1 MAHLK
6 IGKIVLNN
14 SLLLSPMVDVTDCAF
29 RILCRKQGASMAYTE
44 MIYVDAILHENAST
58 KKLMV
63 IGGNGDRPLGLQVTG
78 NNVSDFLRLS
88 KLVALHDYEL
98 IDTENRKFS
107 VSPTS
112 HSRFDVVDINCGCPS
127 SRIVGNEAGS
137 YLLRTPDK
145 IAEMIRVLK
154 DAGLVVTAKI
164 RLGFTNNNVVEVSKK
179 IEKAGADLLTVHAR
193 TASQKSS
200 EPPDWKW
207 ISRVKREVGIPVV
220 GNGGVVNGKTASE
233 MLEIADGAM
242 IASAAIGNPFI
253 FREILRYLK
262 TGKEKEITRVERI
275 SAFSD
280 YLKLASK
287 YDVVDIS
294 RIKFL
299 GGNFL

>member
-1 MAHLK
+1 M
-6 IGKIVLNN
+6 
-14 SLLLSPMVDVTDCAF
+14 
-29 RILCRKQGASMAYTE
+29 
-44 MIYVDAILHENAST
+44 
-58 KKLMV
+58 
-63 IGGNGDRPLGLQVTG
+63 
-78 NNVSDFLRLS
+78 
-88 KLVALHDYEL
+88 
-98 IDTENRKFS
+98 
-107 VSPTS
+107 
-112 HSRFDVVDINCGCPS
+112 
-127 SRIVGNEAGS
+127 
-137 YLLRTPDK
+137 
-145 IAEMIRVLK
+145 
-154 DAGLVVTAKI
+154 
-164 RLGFTNNNVVEVSKK
+164 
-179 IEKAGADLLTVHAR
+179 LTVHAR

-299 GGNFL
+299 GGNFLRGFEGASKARQELMGLKSFENINSFVKNINILIS